1 MGQRIIDGAYTYDY
15 VLSRRPDLKP
25 GIDAYLIAEGHEDLI
40 TGAQKLVWMN
50 DEQNDIF
57 QSFKIE
63 SDPVPVP
70 LVTGSKLYLRP
81 PEIKYIEQVRAA
93 TMQLNSSGN
102 DPAFVDLP
110 FRRNM
115 NDVGANFAP
124 WYTFLGSDKMYI
136 NLPNTDMTDCIAYF
150 FIDAYASP
158 IEDGNT
164 VLSVPDKYMEI
175 MKYGVLRR
183 IAEARKDTS
192 MVNNFT
198 SSRNEIM
205 DEMLWTE
212 VTNEPQWV
220 QPTSTQKFR
229 NHSRGYIIN
238 GY

>member
-1 MGQRIIDGAYTYDY
+1 MIA
-15 VLSRRPDLKP
+15 SDLLAD
-25 GIDAYLIAEGHEDLI
+25 INLRYRNTFTE
-40 TGAQKLVWMN
+40 AQKLVWMN

-124 WYTFLGSDKMYI
+124 FYTFLGPDKMYI

-150 FIDAYASP
+150 FIDGYAEP
-158 IEDGNT
+158 IVDGNT
-164 VLSVPDKYMEI
+164 VLSLPDKYMEI

-183 IAEARKDTS
+183 IAEARKDIV
-192 MVNNFT
+192 MVNNYT
-198 SSRNEIM
+198 GSRDEII
-205 DEMLWTE
+205 DNMLWSE
-212 VTNEPQWV
+212 VTNEPEWV
-220 QPTSTQKFR
+220 VPTSTQKFR
-229 NHSRGYIIN
+229 SHSNGYIIN

>member
-1 MGQRIIDGAYTYDY
+1 MIA
-15 VLSRRPDLKP
+15 SDLLAD
-25 GIDAYLIAEGHEDLI
+25 INLRYRNTFTE
-40 TGAQKLVWMN
+40 AQKLVWMN

-150 FIDAYASP
+150 FIDAYATP
-158 IEDGNT
+158 ITAGT
-164 VLSVPDKYMEI
+164 SVLSLPDKYMEI

-183 IAEARKDTS
+183 IAEARKDIV
-192 MVNNFT
+192 MVNNYT
-198 SSRNEIM
+198 GSRDEII
-205 DEMLWTE
+205 DNMLWTE
-212 VTNEPQWV
+212 VTNEPEWV
-220 QPTSTQKFR
+220 VPTSTQKFR
-229 NHSRGYIIN
+229 SHSNGYIIN